1 MASMIGSFRGLSLIL
16 THLTFRGAP
25 ELQASAVRVVYFCL
39 EFERE
44 RRQEFDGPVTPE
56 LSHLVPFFR
65 RRSRHFQLNIV
76 LRCDI
81 AAMQRP

>member
-25 ELQASAVRVVYFCL
+25 ELQASAVRVVYLCL
-39 EFERE
+39 GFERE

-56 LSHLVPFFR
+56 LSHLVPFLKGDR
-65 RRSRHFQLNIV
+65 GISS
-76 LRCDI
+76 
-81 AAMQRP
+81 